1 LPTKTPDNFVHDEF
15 VEVFSTYRQD
25 DIAFIKSILDGEG
38 IQYFFEG
45 ESSIM
50 LIASGA
56 YARLLVKVEDVER
69 AKEILRDLKFL
80 E

>member
-1 LPTKTPDNFVHDEF
+1 MPTKPVNFVHDEF

-38 IQYFFEG
+38 ITYFFEG

-56 YARLLVKVEDVER
+56 YARLLVKTDEADR
-69 AKEILRDLKFL
+69 AKEILRDLEFL

>member
-1 LPTKTPDNFVHDEF
+1 MPTKTPDNFVHDEF

-25 DIAFIKSILDGEG
+25 DIAFIKSILEGED
-38 IQYFFEG
+38 IHYFFEG

-56 YARLLVKVEDVER
+56 YARLLVKIEDVER